1 MRLRHQRHSGNHLQL
16 GGGVQVGLRRDYRS
30 VAQPSPD
37 PVQRVAADPRVVAAL
52 LGIQFR
58 QC

>member
-1 MRLRHQRHSGNHLQL
+1 MRLHHQRHAGNHLQL
-16 GGGVQVGLRRDYRS
+16 GQGVQVGLRRDYRS

-37 PVQRVAADPRVVAAL
+37 PVQRVAEDPRVVAAL